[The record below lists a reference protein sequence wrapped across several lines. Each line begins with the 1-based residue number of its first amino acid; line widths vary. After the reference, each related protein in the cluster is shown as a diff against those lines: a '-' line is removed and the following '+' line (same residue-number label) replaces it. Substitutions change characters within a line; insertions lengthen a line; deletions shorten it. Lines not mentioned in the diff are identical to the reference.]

1 MYTDTTTSNNNSSII
16 MEQRPDGT
24 IFIPLP
30 EVSEFDVNLNSA
42 ATFEEDTDMQL
53 TPSFSVPTLEFKI
66 PPTPES
72 MESNNPSTPYTPG
85 KNFLL
90 PPNARYGPNHLFSS
104 FQTDLC
110 HEIKF

>member
-1 MYTDTTTSNNNSSII
+1 MQ
-16 MEQRPDGT
+16 EKPDGN
-24 IFIPLP
+24 IHIPLP

-66 PPTPES
+66 PPTPQS

-85 KNFLL
+85 KNFLSPQNVMGL
-90 PPNARYGPNHLFSS
+90 IIFLYSRQISVM
-104 FQTDLC
+104 
-110 HEIKF
+110 K

>member
-1 MYTDTTTSNNNSSII
+1 
-16 MEQRPDGT
+16 MEIQKNPDGT
-24 IFIPLP
+24 FFIPLS

-53 TPSFSVPTLEFKI
+53 TTSFSVPTLEFKI
-66 PPTPES
+66 PPTPQS

-90 PPNARYGPNHLFSS
+90 PPNARYGPNHFSS

-110 HEIKF
+110 HEIKI

>member
-1 MYTDTTTSNNNSSII
+1 MYTDTVTSKNNSSII
-16 MEQRPDGT
+16 MQGNPDGT

-53 TPSFSVPTLEFKI
+53 TSSISVPTLEFKI
-66 PPTPES
+66 PPTPQS

-90 PPNARYGPNHLFSS
+90 PPNVMGLIIFLYSRQISVM
-104 FQTDLC
+104 
-110 HEIKF
+110 K